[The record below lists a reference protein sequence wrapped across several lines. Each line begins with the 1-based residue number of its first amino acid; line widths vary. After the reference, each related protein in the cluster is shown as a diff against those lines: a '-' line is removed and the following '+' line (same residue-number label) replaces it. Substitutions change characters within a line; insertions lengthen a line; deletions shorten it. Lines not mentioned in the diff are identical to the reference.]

1 MKNKYIFKFADNGVI
16 VGQPEHDTLEVVE
29 YGEGRHRNA
38 PVAFYLGTELLADI
52 EEAAKQKDEAVQE
65 WEIEV
70 TIKPKGSQHNVYLVL
85 VFFHCLPG
93 AFRYAPGV
101 SVLIRNARKQK

>member
-29 YGEGRHRNA
+29 YGEGRRRNA

-70 TIKPKGSQHNVYLVL
+70 TLKAKE
-85 VFFHCLPG
+85 
-93 AFRYAPGV
+93 
-101 SVLIRNARKQK
+101 

>member
-16 VGQPEHDTLEVVE
+16 VGQPAHETLEVIE

-38 PVAFYLGTELLADI
+38 PVALYLGTELLADI
-52 EEAAKQKDEAVQE
+52 EEAAKQKEEAVQE

-70 TIKPKGSQHNVYLVL
+70 IIKPKE
-85 VFFHCLPG
+85 
-93 AFRYAPGV
+93 
-101 SVLIRNARKQK
+101 

>member
-16 VGQPEHDTLEVVE
+16 VGQPEHDTLKVVE
-29 YGEGRHRNA
+29 YGEGRQRNA
-38 PVAFYLGTELLADI
+38 PVAFYLGTVLLAGL

-70 TIKPKGSQHNVYLVL
+70 TLKAKE
-85 VFFHCLPG
+85 
-93 AFRYAPGV
+93 
-101 SVLIRNARKQK
+101 

>member
-16 VGQPEHDTLEVVE
+16 VGQPEHDTLKVVE
-29 YGEGRHRNA
+29 YGEGRNRNA
-38 PVAFYLGTELLADI
+38 PVAFYLGTGLLADI

-70 TIKPKGSQHNVYLVL
+70 TLKAKE
-85 VFFHCLPG
+85 
-93 AFRYAPGV
+93 
-101 SVLIRNARKQK
+101 

>member
-16 VGQPEHDTLEVVE
+16 VKHDTLDVIE

-38 PVAFYLGTELLADI
+38 PVAFYLGTELLGDI
-52 EEAAKQKDEAVQE
+52 EEAVKDEEETVQE

-70 TIKPKGSQHNVYLVL
+70 VIKPKE
-85 VFFHCLPG
+85 
-93 AFRYAPGV
+93 
-101 SVLIRNARKQK
+101 

>member
-52 EEAAKQKDEAVQE
+52 EEAAK
-65 WEIEV
+65 
-70 TIKPKGSQHNVYLVL
+70 
-85 VFFHCLPG
+85 
-93 AFRYAPGV
+93 
-101 SVLIRNARKQK
+101 

>member
-29 YGEGRHRNA
+29 YGQGGHRNT

-70 TIKPKGSQHNVYLVL
+70 TLKAKE
-85 VFFHCLPG
+85 
-93 AFRYAPGV
+93 
-101 SVLIRNARKQK
+101 

>member
-29 YGEGRHRNA
+29 YGEDKHRNA

-70 TIKPKGSQHNVYLVL
+70 TLKAKE
-85 VFFHCLPG
+85 
-93 AFRYAPGV
+93 
-101 SVLIRNARKQK
+101 